1 MNKSCAQCI
10 SHYIYR
16 KRVSIVVNKS
26 ISTNAYV
33 KNDNYVNNL
42 FVYYNSCISSHEP
55 SKEPL
60 YIEDKAKRGSLLQ
73 CCLDRM
79 GNFQREALYKFSLKK
94 KA

>member
-16 KRVSIVVNKS
+16 KRVSIVANKS

-42 FVYYNSCISSHEP
+42 LFIITVAFLPMNHLRSH
-55 SKEPL
+55 
-60 YIEDKAKRGSLLQ
+60 YT
-73 CCLDRM
+73 
-79 GNFQREALYKFSLKK
+79 
-94 KA
+94 